1 MTDFFFFPGTQA
13 PGTVSLSERGTPSE
27 SGYLKSDGTVLSY
40 INAAGTTKALTTDL
54 ATAESDI
61 AALES
66 DIAALEV
73 VDAAVIA
80 EVNALQLHR
89 LHLVTTAK
97 NPAAV
102 GLLASGMLVPGAAT
116 VDSVRLGAG
125 TLPTGA
131 TDAFSFNL
139 RTAAGNLFATA
150 QVWAREVDVAAFGKT
165 VNAEVAYTSQLTE
178 VTGTGTA
185 NVAIDTLANGDAF
198 YAGFSDIFAGV
209 RIDLDGA
216 NVNAAAS
223 VLAAHY
229 WDGSAWVALTVT
241 DGTDAAGAT
250 LAQDGAVTWLMPS
263 DWATKTITTL
273 HASAKYYVRFTVSV
287 ALTAGTAIDN
297 ADIIRATNHGYAFTP
312 DQNATLALGA
322 ELRLH
327 CTEADANAAGLF
339 LQVAGS
345 YT

>member
-1 MTDFFFFPGTQA
+1 MHYFYPQTQPPA
-13 PGTVSLSERGTPSE
+13 GLSLSDHGTPAQ
-27 SGYLKSDGTVLSY
+27 SGYLTTDGTALNYV
-40 INAAGTTKALTTDL
+40 NAAGASQDL
-54 ATAESDI
+54 AGGLTTAESDI
-61 AALES
+61 AAVE
-66 DIAALEV
+66 
-73 VDAAVIA
+73 A
-80 EVNALQLHR
+80 EVNAIQLHR
-89 LHLVTTAK
+89 LHLATTAK
-97 NPAAV
+97 NPAAIE
-102 GLLASGMLVPGAAT
+102 LLASGLLIPGAAT
-116 VDSVRLGAG
+116 IDSVRLGVG

-139 RTAAGNLFATA
+139 RTSAGNLFATA
-150 QVWAREVDVAAFGKT
+150 QVWAREVNVVAFGKT
-165 VNAEVAYTSQLTE
+165 VNAEVAYTSYLTE

-185 NVAIDTLANGDAF
+185 AVAIDTLANGDAI
-198 YAGFSDIFAGV
+198 YAGFDDLFGGI

-216 NVNAAAS
+216 NVNAVPS

-229 WDGSAWVALTVT
+229 WTGSAWAALTAT

-250 LAQDGAVTWLMPS
+250 LAQDGAITWLMPS

-273 HASAKYYVRFTVSV
+273 HASAKYYVRLTVSA

-297 ADIIRATNHGYAFTP
+297 ADIIRAVNHGYAFTP
-312 DQNATLALGA
+312 DQNATVALGA

-339 LQVAGS
+339 LQVAGT